1 MYDLMYWLNPGR
13 LLFLLYRLALD
24 FVNFLNTP
32 IDLGVVQFTPMGF
45 LLFGSIST
53 LLAVIVLIIVKRV
66 VPLA

>member
-1 MYDLMYWLNPGR
+1 MSELMYWLNPGR
-13 LLFLLYRLALD
+13 LLFILYRFAID

-45 LLFGSIST
+45 FVAGSIST
-53 LLAVIVLIIVKRV
+53 LLGVIILIIVKRV

>member
-13 LLFLLYRLALD
+13 LLYLLYRLALD

-45 LLFGSIST
+45 LLVGSIST
-53 LLAVIVLIIVKRV
+53 LLVVIVLIIVKRV